1 MIKQMSGA
9 QFADMVA
16 AGAVNLKRHAKEIND
31 LNVFPIPDGDTGD
44 NMLLTIESGAIG
56 GAESHTE
63 LELSTAA
70 QTIADKMLLGA
81 RGNSGVILS
90 QFFAGLCKGLS
101 ETEAATPEE
110 FSLAMQKGV
119 QYAYHAVIEPTEG
132 TMLTVM
138 REATEAVSGNTYPS
152 VDALLEAFV
161 EKARETLNRTPE
173 MLPVLK
179 KAGVVDSGGAGLIC
193 IMDGML
199 RCLRG
204 EMVDEA
210 TDFAMLHHE
219 PQTAALDL
227 SLFNEDSV
235 LDFGYCTELLLQL
248 QRCKTDLS
256 SFSVDELIA
265 RLETMGESLVAFR
278 TGNVVKIHIHTKTPS
293 DILAFC
299 QRYGEFLQVK
309 IENMALQHNN
319 KVANAVPSAA
329 EPERQRKPYAVVA
342 VASGSGIRNW
352 FRECGADEIIDGGQS
367 NNPSAEDMLAAF
379 DRACA
384 DTIFVL
390 PNNNNI
396 LLTAKQAAKLYAD
409 SDVRVIPSRNIGE
422 GYAALSMLDTDSG
435 DTDTIAAGMTDAM
448 KGVVCASV
456 SRSVRDTEEVH
467 KDAYI
472 GFVGHEIVADAD
484 DRLDALR
491 KTADVLQ
498 NKAADIVILLTGA
511 DVPEAEAEAAE
522 RYYEKRYPTR
532 EIYRIAGGQEI
543 FDYILIYE

>member
-1 MIKQMSGA
+1 MVKQMNGA

-44 NMLLTIESGAIG
+44 NMLLTIESGAQSG
-56 GAESHTE
+56 SDVHTD
-63 LELSTAA
+63 LSSAA

-101 ETEAATPEE
+101 DTDVATPELL
-110 FSLAMQKGV
+110 SLAMQNGV
-119 QYAYHAVIEPTEG
+119 QYAYRAVIEPTGG

-152 VDALLEAFV
+152 VEALLEAFL
-161 EKARETLNRTPE
+161 EKAKETLARTPE

-199 RCLRG
+199 RSLRG
-204 EMVDEA
+204 EAAEESDP
-210 TDFAMLHHE
+210 TLFHHE
-219 PQTAALDL
+219 PQTASLDL

-248 QRCKTDLS
+248 QRCKVDLAR
-256 SFSVDELIA
+256 FSVEDLIA
-265 RLETMGESLVAFR
+265 RLGTMGESLVAFR
-278 TGNVVKIHIHTKTPS
+278 TGNIVKVHIHTKTPS
-293 DILAFC
+293 EILAFC
-299 QRYGEFLQVK
+299 QQYGEFLQVK
-309 IENMALQHNN
+309 IENMSLQHNN
-319 KVANAVPSAA
+319 TIAKTEKTAIKPDK
-329 EPERQRKPYAVVA
+329 PRKKYAVVA
-342 VASGSGIRNW
+342 VASGSGIQNW

-379 DRACA
+379 ARADA
-384 DTIFVL
+384 DTVFVL
-390 PNNNNI
+390 PNNSNI
-396 LLTAKQAAKLYAD
+396 LLTARQAAKLYTD

-422 GYAALSMLDTDSG
+422 GYAALSMLDTEAG
-435 DTDTIAAGMTDAM
+435 DTDVIAAGMTEAM
-448 KGVVCASV
+448 DGVVCASV
-456 SRSVRDTEEVH
+456 FRSVRDTAEVH
-467 KDAYI
+467 EGEYI
-472 GFVGHEIVADAD
+472 GFVGHDIVSGADE
-484 DRLDALR
+484 RLETLYN
-491 KTADVLQ
+491 TADVLDK
-498 NKAADIVILLTGA
+498 KAADIVILLSGA
-511 DVPEAEAEAAE
+511 AVPEAEAAEAQ
-522 RYYEKRYPTR
+522 RYYEKRYPMR
-532 EIYRIAGGQEI
+532 EVYRIDGGQEI

>member
-1 MIKQMSGA
+1 MVKQMSGA

-44 NMLLTIESGAIG
+44 NMLLTIESGARC
-56 GAESHTE
+56 GAEAHT
-63 LELSTAA
+63 ELSTAA
-70 QTIADKMLLGA
+70 QAIADKMLLGA

-90 QFFAGLCKGLS
+90 QFFAGLCKELS
-101 ETEAATPEE
+101 KTDVAAPEE
-110 FSLAMQKGV
+110 LSHAMQVGV
-119 QYAYHAVIEPTEG
+119 QYAYRAVIEPTEG

-138 REATEAVSGNTYPS
+138 REATEAVSGNTYSS
-152 VDALLEAFV
+152 VDALLEAFI
-161 EKARETLNRTPE
+161 EKAKETLERTPE

-204 EMVDEA
+204 EIANET
-210 TDFAMLHHE
+210 TDPTTFHHE
-219 PQTAALDL
+219 PQTASLDL

-248 QRCKTDLS
+248 QRCKVDLA
-256 SFSVDELIA
+256 SFSVEELIA

-278 TGNVVKIHIHTKTPS
+278 TGNIVKIHIHTKTPS

-299 QRYGEFLQVK
+299 QQYGEFLQVK

-319 KVANAVPSAA
+319 RIAKSAPSAA
-329 EPERQRKPYAVVA
+329 EPEKDRKPYAVVA
-342 VASGSGIRNW
+342 VASGSGIQNW

-379 DRACA
+379 DRAGA

-390 PNNNNI
+390 PNNSNI
-396 LLTAKQAAKLYAD
+396 LLTARQAAKLYTAA
-409 SDVRVIPSRNIGE
+409 DVRVIPSRNIGE

-435 DTDTIAAGMTDAM
+435 DTDTIVAGMTEAM
-448 KGVVCASV
+448 EGVICASV

-467 KDAYI
+467 RGEYI
-472 GFVGHEIVADAD
+472 GFVGHEIVSDAD

-498 NKAADIVILLTGA
+498 DKAADIVILLSGA
-511 DVPEAEAEAAE
+511 DVLEAEAEAAQE
-522 RYYEKRYPTR
+522 YYENRYPMR